1 MKKLFLPAIFLV
13 LGYGFW
19 VSPQFKEISAG
30 VAIFLFGMLSL
41 EEGFKAFT
49 GGVLEKLLKGATNRL
64 WKSLSFG
71 FITTSIMQSSS
82 LVSLVTIS
90 FLSAGLI
97 ELAQG
102 VGIIFGANIGT
113 TTGAWLVAGLGMKVN
128 ISSYAMPILVFG
140 VILMFQ
146 ANRMLKGAGYIL
158 SGLGFLFLGIHH
170 MKEGFEAYRGSID
183 LVAYAMPGILGV
195 LVFTLIG
202 TLATVVMQS
211 SHATLVLIIT
221 ALAAGQISYENAL
234 ALAIGANIGTTIT
247 AILGALSANIAGKQL
262 AAAHLIFN
270 VVTAAIAIG
279 LLQPMALL
287 VDSCAQWLGIAD
299 DNYMLKLAIFH
310 TLFNLVGVL
319 VMLPWIRHLVRWLKR
334 TLLPRNRRRVAEL
347 VAGQEDRRIE
357 PERPRYLKAAVLS
370 YPDTALEAIIR
381 EVRHLFDNAFGVM
394 SHGLFLHRSDLLSD
408 KPLQEVV
415 ERAGIPKSQVDV
427 DKLYKMQVRAIYS
440 ELIAFAARAQ
450 TGMSESQMQLLFA
463 LKLASRDIVE
473 AVKDVKHLQ
482 KNMRVQLQQ
491 GTPVMQQ
498 QYNNIRIQLGSLLRE
513 LSRMRGQGSAEETLL
528 TLARLKREMLKV
540 DILSSGVLDQ
550 LIRGDEISESDAASL
565 INDYS
570 YALRVAQNLLAM
582 AEVLFSASSSGAPS
596 VEQAIAL
603 DSVDIEQLLQAD
615 NIDREGV

>member
-1 MKKLFLPAIFLV
+1 MKKIFLPSIFLI

-49 GGVLEKLLKGATNRL
+49 GGILEKLLKGATNRL

-71 FITTSIMQSSS
+71 FVTTSVMQSSS

-113 TTGAWLVAGLGMKVN
+113 TTGAWLVAGLGMKVK
-128 ISSYAMPILVFG
+128 ISAYAMPILVFG
-140 VILMFQ
+140 VILLFQ
-146 ANRMLKGAGYIL
+146 SNRVLKGAGYVL
-158 SGLGFLFLGIHH
+158 SGLGFLFLGIHY

-183 LVAYAMPGILGV
+183 LVAYAMPGLAGV

-202 TLATVVMQS
+202 TVATVIMQS

-221 ALAAGQISYENAL
+221 ALAAGQVSYENAL

-247 AILGALSANIAGKQL
+247 AILGALSANIAGRQL

-270 VVTAAIAIG
+270 AVTAIIAIVF
-279 LLQPMALL
+279 LQPMATL
-287 VDSCAQWLGIAD
+287 VDSAAQWMGIAA
-299 DNYMLKLAIFH
+299 DNYTLKLAIFH
-310 TLFNLVGVL
+310 TLFNFVGVL
-319 VMLPWIRHLVRWLKR
+319 VMLPWIRQLVRWLKR
-334 TLLPRNRRRVAEL
+334 ALRPKERRKADELP
-347 VAGQEDRRIE
+347 AGQQDRRTQ
-357 PERPRYLKAAVLS
+357 PDRPRYLKPAVLG

-394 SHGLFLHRSDLLSD
+394 AHGLFLNRSDLLSD

-415 ERAGIPKSQVDV
+415 ERGGGPKGQVDV
-427 DKLYKMQVRAIYS
+427 EKLYQMHVRSIYS
-440 ELIAFAARAQ
+440 EVIAFAARAQ
-450 TGMSESQMQLLFA
+450 SSMSESQMQMLFS
-463 LKLASRDIVE
+463 LKIASRDIVE

-482 KNMRVQLQQ
+482 KNMRAQLSTGSPVMRRQYNTIRVQL
-491 GTPVMQQ
+491 GT
-498 QYNNIRIQLGSLLRE
+498 LLRE
-513 LSRMRGQGSAEETLL
+513 LSRLRSQGSAEETLL
-528 TLARLKREMLKV
+528 TLTRLKREMQKV
-540 DILSSGVLDQ
+540 DILSNGVLDQ
-550 LIRGDEISESDAASL
+550 LIRGEEISESDAASL

-570 YALRVAQNLLAM
+570 YALRVAQNLIAM
-582 AEVLFSASSSGAPS
+582 AEVLFSASSSGTPS
-596 VEQAIAL
+596 VEQVLAL
-603 DSVDIEQLLQAD
+603 DSVDIEQLLQTE